1 MAERLAVEFCGTWTT
16 VDADAG
22 AFSIGRDADLDL
34 DDNPY
39 LHRRFLELRHDRG
52 LWWIA
57 NVGDQLAATIT
68 DGDGRV
74 QTWLAPG
81 ASIPIVFASTEIRFT
96 AGPTTYE
103 LTLALDYAP
112 MAVVEPP
119 MHSDGTTTLGR
130 LSLTASQKLLLIA
143 LAEPALRD
151 GASAPKMLPSSAEA
165 ARRLDWPI
173 TTFNRKLDNVCQKFA
188 KAGVQGLHGGMGNAA
203 SHRKARL
210 VEYALAVRLV
220 TADDLH
226 LLEVGAPP
234 E

>member
-1 MAERLAVEFCGTWTT
+1 MASALSVEYCGTWTT
-16 VDADAG
+16 IDPDAA

-81 ASIPIVFASTEIRFT
+81 ATVPIVFPSTEIRFT

-103 LTLALDYAP
+103 LTLALDDAP

-119 MHSDGTTTLGR
+119 IHADGTTTLGR
-130 LSLTASQKLLLIA
+130 VSLTASQKLLLVA

-165 ARRLDWPI
+165 ARRLDWPL

-188 KAGVQGLHGGMGNAA
+188 KAGVQGLHGGMGSAA

-220 TADDLH
+220 TPDDLA
-226 LLEVGAPP
+226 LLDASQSP
-234 E
+234 